1 MTAPVPFVERR
12 ARLPQAGRIRAGE
25 YKNGRPG
32 SLGAFR
38 FTAPIRDDLDVLA
51 GLYGGTVK
59 DWRNPK
65 SEDRF
70 ELYGQASTIEVKLP
84 PDPLGDGP
92 TYELWGG
99 KGLAR
104 SCDGITCEGL
114 RPGPDGPELATK
126 PCVCR
131 AKGRRECKPKL
142 RLSVILPQLP
152 LRGIWRFDTDSDLA
166 ADELPGMVDLI
177 LSLQARGL
185 PSAELRLERRQSMG
199 GSHQFVV
206 AALGLAQSFDELE
219 AIAAGADVPALGAG
233 RPLAELST
241 PDDVVDAD
249 IVGEP

>member
-1 MTAPVPFVERR
+1 M
-12 ARLPQAGRIRAGE
+12 
-25 YKNGRPG
+25 
-32 SLGAFR
+32 
-38 FTAPIRDDLDVLA
+38 
-51 GLYGGTVK
+51 
-59 DWRNPK
+59 
-65 SEDRF
+65 
-70 ELYGQASTIEVKLP
+70 
-84 PDPLGDGP
+84 
-92 TYELWGG
+92 
-99 KGLAR
+99 
-104 SCDGITCEGL
+104 
-114 RPGPDGPELATK
+114 
-126 PCVCR
+126 CR

-206 AALGLAQSFDELE
+206 AALGLAQSFNELE
-219 AIAAGADVPALGAG
+219 AIAAGAGPPALGAG